1 MPTPARRRRACG
13 QPSRCDVTTVEVAA
27 ARPRRRVAQ
36 RSSRRLGGGIAW
48 IVVLGALLAGVVAV
62 NVLVLQLN
70 VELDRLG
77 TERAQLKADN
87 ARLRARLSSAS
98 SSLRVATQAR
108 TRLGLRQADPLLTEY
123 IRIRA
128 GER

>member
-1 MPTPARRRRACG
+1 
-13 QPSRCDVTTVEVAA
+13 VTTVEVAA
-27 ARPRRRVAQ
+27 FKPRRRHA
-36 RSSRRLGGGIAW
+36 RRTSSQRRLGGGIAW
-48 IVVLGALLAGVVAV
+48 IVVLGVLLAGVVAV

-70 VELDRLG
+70 VQLDRLG

-98 SSLRVATQAR
+98 SSLRVSTQAR
-108 TRLGLRQADPLLTEY
+108 EKLGLRQADPLLTEY
-123 IRIRA
+123 VRIVP

>member
-1 MPTPARRRRACG
+1 VRG
-13 QPSRCDVTTVEVAA
+13 
-27 ARPRRRVAQ
+27 
-36 RSSRRLGGGIAW
+36 SSRRLGGGIAW
-48 IVVLGALLAGVVAV
+48 IIVLGALLAGVVAV

-108 TRLGLRQADPLLTEY
+108 TKLGLRQADPLLTEY

>member
-1 MPTPARRRRACG
+1 
-13 QPSRCDVTTVEVAA
+13 VTTVEVAA
-27 ARPRRRVAQ
+27 ARPRRRSAR

-98 SSLRVATQAR
+98 SSLCVATQAR
-108 TRLGLRQADPLLTEY
+108 TKLGLRQADPLLTEY

>member
-1 MPTPARRRRACG
+1 MTTVEAATAQPRRRA
-13 QPSRCDVTTVEVAA
+13 
-27 ARPRRRVAQ
+27 ARGE
-36 RSSRRLGGGIAW
+36 SGRRLGGGIAW

-108 TRLGLRQADPLLTEY
+108 TKLGLRQADPLLTEY
-123 IRIRA
+123 IRISA